1 MNNDY
6 LWDRTGK
13 PDAEVQELED
23 VLGTLRYQPQPFEL
37 PADLQPA
44 PRRRFFPTLA
54 IAATIALLVLAAG
67 IWLRL
72 SRQQAQQTLGPR
84 EIAKTGK
91 DPESAKPLV
100 VTPLPPSE
108 TAKVNTVDA
117 DQREPARQRNPTARR
132 TIAARNSDRNDSALL
147 RDEMT
152 AAQRAEGEAAK
163 EQLLLA
169 LRVVSAKLNLAQRK
183 LPATNNIR
191 NQHKL
196 G

>member
-6 LWDRTGK
+6 LWDRTGE
-13 PDAEVQELED
+13 PDTEVQQLED
-23 VLGTLRYQPQPFEL
+23 VLGTLRYQPRALEL
-37 PADLQPA
+37 PATTKPA
-44 PRRRFFPTLA
+44 QRRRFLPALA
-54 IAATIALLVLAAG
+54 IAAAIAFMILAAG

-72 SRQQAQQTLGPR
+72 NRQQASSPH
-84 EIAKTGK
+84 EIAKTTK
-91 DPESAKPLV
+91 DQER
-100 VTPLPPSE
+100 VTTSIVALPPP
-108 TAKVNTVDA
+108 ALVKVNTGDKEKDELVL
-117 DQREPARQRNPTARR
+117 QRNPAPRR
-132 TIAARNSDRNDSALL
+132 NRVVRNSSRNNSPLL

-163 EQLLLA
+163 DQLMLA

-183 LPATNNIR
+183 IPATNNIH